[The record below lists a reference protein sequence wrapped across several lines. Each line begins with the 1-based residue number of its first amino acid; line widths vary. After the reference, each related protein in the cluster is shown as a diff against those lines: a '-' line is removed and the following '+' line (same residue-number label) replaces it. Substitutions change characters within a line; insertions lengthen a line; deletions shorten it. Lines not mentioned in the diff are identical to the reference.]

1 MFVQYQIK
9 NKVVKNIIIIL
20 FLIIL
25 MPLLSTLLEVVSAY
39 GTIVGSIARYF
50 ITTNTIP
57 F

>member
-25 MPLLSTLLEVVSAY
+25 MPLLSTLLEVVRAY
-39 GTIVGSIARYF
+39 GTIVGSIARYV